1 VPRSAATSHSS
12 SFIPAHGLYTP
23 SLPLCTPQALTAA
36 LELGHSNRVMRI
48 LFSVVQEAAEDE
60 GGDDDPV
67 TPSDQSVKLDRYL
80 SILSDSETSRVITY
94 CKEWNTNSRH
104 SLLAQLAFSSL
115 LRTIGVERLLS
126 LKEVAEAIPALLA
139 YSERH
144 YQRIDRLNQAA
155 YVLEY
160 MSSLMELMP
169 VSDALPTASL
179 KSNNA
184 TSSTSKRKRTTKDL
198 VIFSDGK
205 DYQDEDDDEERPSPK
220 AGKGTNSKKKSKGV
234 AKK

>member
-1 VPRSAATSHSS
+1 
-12 SFIPAHGLYTP
+12 
-23 SLPLCTPQALTAA
+23 
-36 LELGHSNRVMRI
+36 MRI

-169 VSDALPTASL
+169 VSEAVTATSL
-179 KSNNA
+179 KNNA
-184 TSSTSKRKRTTKDL
+184 TSTKRKRTTKDL

-205 DYQDEDDDEERPSPK
+205 DYQDEDDDDEEGPSPK
-220 AGKGTNSKKKSKGV
+220 AGKGRGDAQSSKKTS
-234 AKK
+234 AKKKKGSNK

>member
-1 VPRSAATSHSS
+1 
-12 SFIPAHGLYTP
+12 
-23 SLPLCTPQALTAA
+23 
-36 LELGHSNRVMRI
+36 MRI
-48 LFSVVQEAAEDE
+48 LFSVVQEEAEDE
-60 GGDDDPV
+60 GGGATRGVDDPV

-80 SILSDSETSRVITY
+80 SKLSDSETSRVITY

-169 VSDALPTASL
+169 VSEAVTATSL
-179 KSNNA
+179 KNNA
-184 TSSTSKRKRTTKDL
+184 TSTKRKRTTKDL

-205 DYQDEDDDEERPSPK
+205 DYQDEDDDDEEGPSPK
-220 AGKGTNSKKKSKGV
+220 AGKGRGDAQSSKKTSAEKKKGSN
-234 AKK
+234 K